1 MGGVVIIGCL
11 IINSDD
17 MLEGSSESTGALAIG
32 GSGCGALDDLPRPEV
47 LAFLVGGRHTKLSG
61 REVVAPSV
69 VGSLLVSYLR

>member
-1 MGGVVIIGCL
+1 MGDAVTIGRL
-11 IINSDD
+11 IIDFGD
-17 MLEGSSESTGALAIG
+17 MSEGSLESARALATE